1 MMNIL
6 INGVQAVL
14 FDLDGVI
21 VDSEPLHVK
30 ALDLTCRHF
39 GFELL
44 PEDIVRFKGVTERQ
58 AARYFFNGSEQ
69 AASKIEEFIAFK
81 SRLYTKS
88 IVQELELIEGAVD
101 FINFCRASGWRI
113 SLTTSALPENVESVL
128 QKFQLATCFEAIV
141 SGGEVTH
148 SKPHPEPYLKTAKK
162 LDIEPQHCLVIEDS
176 INGVRSGKS
185 AGCRVIGITTTFAA
199 DELHAAGADLVV
211 NSFADIRPS

>member
-1 MMNIL
+1 MNIL

-21 VDSEPLHVK
+21 VDSELLHVK

-39 GFELL
+39 GFVLL
-44 PEDIVRFKGVTERQ
+44 PEDIVRFKGVTEEQ
-58 AARYFFNGSEQ
+58 AARHFINDNKLT
-69 AASKIEEFIAFK
+69 ALKIAEFIAYK
-81 SRLYTKS
+81 SKLYTQS
-88 IVQELELIEGAVD
+88 ITQELELIEGAVD
-101 FINFCRASGWRI
+101 FIKFCRASGWRI
-113 SLTTSALPENVESVL
+113 GLTTSALPENVESVL
-128 QKFQLATCFEAIV
+128 QKFQLASCFEAVV

-176 INGVRSGKS
+176 VNGVRSGKS

>member
-1 MMNIL
+1 MNIL
-6 INGVQAVL
+6 TDGIRAVL

-39 GFELL
+39 GFVLL
-44 PEDIVRFKGVTERQ
+44 PEDIVRFKGVTEKQ

-81 SRLYTKS
+81 SRLYAQS
-88 IVQELELIEGAVD
+88 IVQELELIEGAVH
-101 FINFCRASGWRI
+101 FIHRCRAAGWRI
-113 SLTTSALPENVESVL
+113 ALTTSALPENVESVL
-128 QKFQLATCFEAIV
+128 QKFQLASCFEAVV

-176 INGVRSGKS
+176 VNGVRSGKS
-185 AGCRVIGITTTFAA
+185 AGCRVIGLTTTFSHN
-199 DELHAAGADLVV
+199 ELEMAGADFVV
-211 NSFADIRPS
+211 DSFADMRV